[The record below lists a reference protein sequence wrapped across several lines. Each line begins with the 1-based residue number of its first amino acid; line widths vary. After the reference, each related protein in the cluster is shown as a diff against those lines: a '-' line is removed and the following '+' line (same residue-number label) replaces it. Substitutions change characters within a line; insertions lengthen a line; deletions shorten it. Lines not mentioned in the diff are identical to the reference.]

1 MNGLTLGDIVD
12 RLGGELCG
20 EGSLLIERVAALET
34 AGEGDIAFVTAKHA
48 AAGHTSSASALI
60 VPVALAGQFAATHI
74 ACRDPQLY
82 FARVATLFHPL
93 PTARPGIHPSAVVSP
108 SASLAPGV
116 EVGPHVVIGD
126 HAVIG
131 EGVILS
137 AGSFVGEGARIGS
150 ATILYARAVVEHH
163 CVVGEHCIL
172 HPGCV
177 IGADGFGNAFA
188 GDHWEKIPQ
197 IGRVIIGNSVEIGA
211 NTTVDRGALA
221 DTVIEDGVRLDNLIH
236 IAHNCHIGRHT
247 AMAACVG
254 VAGSTRMGA
263 YCLVGGA
270 GMVSGHLDIGDR
282 VQISGGTLVAKS
294 IRKPGVYTAVYPL
307 AEHKEWLTNAARV
320 RQLDSLFSRVKE
332 LERELDEL
340 KNSEKC
346 K

>member
-48 AAGHTSSASALI
+48 AAGHASSASALI

-74 ACRDPQLY
+74 ACRDPQLN

-236 IAHNCHIGRHT
+236 IAHNCHIGKHT
-247 AMAACVG
+247 AMAGCVG
-254 VAGSTRMGA
+254 VAGSARIGA
-263 YCLVGGA
+263 HCTVGGA
-270 GMVSGHLDIGDR
+270 GMILGHL
-282 VQISGGTLVAKS
+282 QIADHVHVSAASVVTRS
-294 IRKPGVYTAVYPL
+294 ISTPGQYTGFFPLSDNRTWEKNAVG
-307 AEHKEWLTNAARV
+307 V
-320 RQLDSLFSRVKE
+320 RQLAQLRERVRT
-332 LERELDEL
+332 LEREI
-340 KNSEKC
+340 KNMGQ
-346 K
+346 